1 MAVRTSEIADHE
13 YHADALDNL
22 VLPDEHKSLLKAL
35 CDLRKVDTLH
45 RSMGSLDQDR
55 LKTKEGS
62 HVVLLHGFRGAG
74 KTYTVGGCVKYPY
87 T

>member
-22 VLPDEHKSLLKAL
+22 VLPGEHKSILKAL
-35 CDLRKVDTLH
+35 CDSWKVEALH

-55 LKTKEGS
+55 LKSKEGS
-62 HVVLLHGFRGAG
+62 PVVLLHGVAGAG
-74 KTYTVGGCVKYPY
+74 KALIVGL
-87 T
+87 